1 MKVILLQNVEDLGK
15 KYEIKDVKDGY
26 AKNFLLPEKL
36 AKPATE
42 EALKWL
48 EGQKEVIA
56 KEVEEDL
63 KQAQELASRIDG
75 LELTVA
81 VKVGDEG
88 QMFESINSQK
98 IAEKLKELGFEVKK
112 SQIILENPIKELGE
126 FPVKLNL
133 DHNLEVEIKVI
144 IIEEKI

>member
-26 AKNFLLPEKL
+26 AKNFLLAEKL
-36 AKPATE
+36 ARPATK

-48 EGQKEVIA
+48 EDQKGVIA
-56 KEVEEDL
+56 KEAEEDL
-63 KQAQELASRIDG
+63 KKSQDLASKIDG
-75 LELTVA
+75 LELTIA

-88 QMFESINSQK
+88 QMFESVNSQK
-98 IAEKLKELGFEVKK
+98 IVEKLKELGFEVKK
-112 SQIILENPIKELGE
+112 SQVILENPIKELGE
-126 FPVKLNL
+126 FPIKLNL

-144 IIEEKI
+144 ITEEKI

>member
-15 KYEIKDVKDGY
+15 KYEIKEVKDGY

-36 AKPATE
+36 ARAATK
-42 EALKWL
+42 EALAWL

-56 KEVEEDL
+56 KEVEDDL
-63 KQAQELASRIDG
+63 KKAQELASKIDG
-75 LELTVA
+75 LELNIA

-88 QMFESINSQK
+88 QMFESINNQK
-98 IAEKLKELGFEVKK
+98 IVEKLKELGFEVKK
-112 SQIILENPIKELGE
+112 SQVTLVNPIKELGE
-126 FPVKLNL
+126 FPIKLNL

-144 IIEEKI
+144 ITEEKI

>member
-26 AKNFLLPEKL
+26 AQNFLLPEKL
-36 AKPATE
+36 AKPATK
-42 EALKWL
+42 EALAWL

-63 KQAQELASRIDG
+63 KKAQDLASKIDG
-75 LELTVA
+75 LEVSIA
-81 VKVGDEG
+81 VKVGEEG
-88 QMFESINSQK
+88 QMFESVNTQK
-98 IAEKLKELGFEVKK
+98 IVESLKELGFEVKK
-112 SQIILENPIKELGE
+112 SQILLENPIKELGE

-144 IIEEKI
+144 INKQEI

>member
-1 MKVILLQNVEDLGK
+1 MKVILLQNIEDLGK
-15 KYEIKDVKDGY
+15 KYEVKEVKDGY
-26 AKNFLLPEKL
+26 ARNFLFPEKL

-48 EGQKEVIA
+48 ENQKEVIA

-63 KQAQELASRIDG
+63 KQAQELASKVDG
-75 LELTVA
+75 LEVSVS

-88 QMFESINSQK
+88 QMFESVNIQK
-98 IAEKLKELGFEVKK
+98 ISDALKEMGYEVQK
-112 SQIILENPIKELGE
+112 SQISLENPIKELGE

-144 IIEEKI
+144 VTAEQK

>member
-15 KYEIKDVKDGY
+15 KYEVKDVKDGY
-26 AKNFLLPEKL
+26 AQNFLLPEKL
-36 AKPATE
+36 AKPATK

-48 EGQKEVIA
+48 EDQKEVIA
-56 KEVEEDL
+56 KEAEEDL
-63 KQAQELASRIDG
+63 KKSQELASKVDG
-75 LELTVA
+75 LEVNIS

-98 IAEKLKELGFEVKK
+98 IAEALKEMGFEVKK
-112 SQIILENPIKELGE
+112 SHIVLESPIKELGE
-126 FPVKLNL
+126 YPIKINL

-144 IIEEKI
+144 VTEEKI